1 MSAVVM
7 ATDAQLCHISW
18 IFPLLCV
25 HTHPYTLTHVSSAYK
40 REIPLFVSFICFF
53 FHVACCSC
61 CLCCCGY
68 RRLRAILVNLN
79 CYFTLKALQ
88 KRFTVTPLLPFSLS
102 PVVWFLCHFYAHYF
116 AFAACLSLAL
126 CLLSIYNHNN
136 KNNGNVPFYCCCCC
150 CTLWAYFDFY
160 SFVVVRR
167 RSRFHCLQSPCRIFI
182 TLCIMMSSNAAD
194 NLWST

>member
-53 FHVACCSC
+53 FHVACCSS

-88 KRFTVTPLLPFSLS
+88 KRFTVTLLPSHAPLPLSLS
-102 PVVWFLCHFYAHYF
+102 PFLLWFGFSVIFMLITSH
-116 AFAACLSLAL
+116 LLLAL
-126 CLLSIYNHNN
+126 ASLCACFQFTITTTKTMAMSRSIVVVVVVLCELILISIRLL
-136 KNNGNVPFYCCCCC
+136 
-150 CTLWAYFDFY
+150 L
-160 SFVVVRR
+160 FVVGLVFTVC
-167 RSRFHCLQSPCRIFI
+167 SRLVAYLLHFVL
-182 TLCIMMSSNAAD
+182 
-194 NLWST
+194 